1 MNEYVC
7 IGRIVN
13 THGIKGELRIKSDF
27 ELKNQVFKINNE
39 IFIGK
44 EHEPHV
50 IASYRIHKDYDMI
63 TLKNLNNIN
72 DVLKYKNML
81 VYVKRNILEIKDYIL
96 SDLIGLEV
104 VEDNTSY
111 GIVKDYYDNNNH
123 PILEVQGKNSF
134 YIPTEGNYIKKV
146 DLINK
151 KLYTKDVRSL
161 ILWKLIF

>member
-1 MNEYVC
+1 
-7 IGRIVN
+7 
-13 THGIKGELRIKSDF
+13 
-27 ELKNQVFKINNE
+27 
-39 IFIGK
+39 
-44 EHEPHV
+44 
-50 IASYRIHKDYDMI
+50 MI

-123 PILEVQGKNSF
+123 PILEVQGKHSF

>member
-1 MNEYVC
+1 
-7 IGRIVN
+7 
-13 THGIKGELRIKSDF
+13 
-27 ELKNQVFKINNE
+27 
-39 IFIGK
+39 
-44 EHEPHV
+44 
-50 IASYRIHKDYDMI
+50 
-63 TLKNLNNIN
+63 
-72 DVLKYKNML
+72 ML

-96 SDLIGLEV
+96 SVIIGLEV

-134 YIPTEGNYIKKV
+134 YIPTEGSYIKKV

-161 ILWKLIF
+161 IL